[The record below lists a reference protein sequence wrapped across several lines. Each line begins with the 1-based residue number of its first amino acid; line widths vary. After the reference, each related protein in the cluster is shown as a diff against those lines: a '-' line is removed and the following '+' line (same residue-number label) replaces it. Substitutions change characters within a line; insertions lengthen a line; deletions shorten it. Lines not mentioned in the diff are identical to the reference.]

1 MKRISGII
9 YALGAIMFLSAC
21 SSGSRAIDYYKGT
34 EPVLSLQQFFNGPIK
49 GWGILQD
56 RSGKVTRRFEVDM
69 QGEWKGDVGTLKE
82 KFSFY
87 DGEKQ
92 ERTWTIRKM
101 PDGSFQGTAGDILDT
116 AQGHNSGSAV
126 RWKYS
131 MDLPVDG
138 KTYRIAFDDWM
149 FAMKDGVLVNRSYLK
164 KFGFVVAELT
174 IFMQKQG

>member
-1 MKRISGII
+1 
-9 YALGAIMFLSAC
+9 MFLSAC
-21 SSGSRAIDYYKGT
+21 SSSSQIDYYKDSK
-34 EPVLSLQQFFNGPIK
+34 PAASLEQFFNGNIK

-56 RSGKVTRRFEVDM
+56 RSGKVTRRFDIDM
-69 QGEWKGDVGTLKE
+69 HGKWENGVGTLHE

-101 PDGSFQGTAGDILDT
+101 PDGTYQGTAADILDT
-116 AQGHNSGSAV
+116 ATGEINGSAV
-126 RWKYS
+126 QWKYT
-131 MDLPVDG
+131 MDLPVGG

-149 FAMKDGVLVNRSYLK
+149 FAMNDNILVNRSYLK